1 MDLIQQTQKTVAQ
14 LVGLETRL
22 DELRQRAE
30 QLLAKRQEAHAK
42 ASADCEQVVSSWQAV
57 QAAADSGRQQI
68 DASADGLQGR
78 LNVLQESARQAAE
91 DCSRQVEEA
100 LAPLRTL
107 HEQLDD
113 SASQLEALRTKT
125 EEALMAASQRALE
138 LFEQARRPLEETTL
152 WLKQD
157 FSRRLQEHSQQLE
170 EQAQRVTLL
179 GTEAAEEMEAECHRN
194 AGHLE
199 VAGDN
204 FRQQAQQVR
213 GQLQDTAETAVRE
226 LESQQ
231 RVLLD
236 QHAEAG
242 ERLSKGVQQI
252 AGGVGEVLYKL
263 QEMDA
268 RVHNDARTSNE
279 GIDAVLRLAED
290 YRRVLE

>member
-1 MDLIQQTQKTVAQ
+1 
-14 LVGLETRL
+14 
-22 DELRQRAE
+22 
-30 QLLAKRQEAHAK
+30 
-42 ASADCEQVVSSWQAV
+42 
-57 QAAADSGRQQI
+57 
-68 DASADGLQGR
+68 
-78 LNVLQESARQAAE
+78 
-91 DCSRQVEEA
+91 
-100 LAPLRTL
+100 
-107 HEQLDD
+107 
-113 SASQLEALRTKT
+113 
-125 EEALMAASQRALE
+125 MAASQRALE

-170 EQAQRVTLL
+170 EQTQRVTVL

-213 GQLQDTAETAVRE
+213 GQLQETAETAVRE